1 MFYNINYFKTI
12 FKKQLH
18 EEDEY
23 IYTHKLSSI
32 LLELKKYIR
41 ITGYLRIIKN
51 LPKLTHFPNSSSPF
65 FNQPDPL

>member
-1 MFYNINYFKTI
+1 MFYNINYFKKI

-41 ITGYLRIIKN
+41 ITGYLRIIKKN
-51 LPKLTHFPNSSSPF
+51 FPN
-65 FNQPDPL
+65 